1 MRVLVWTTHFFVA
14 LVNNTNACF
23 RMNGIRLFL
32 IPWFLPFFFLLNI
45 HAQQQKVHDFF
56 AHDNSHFQN
65 IFHGPPGHFF
75 DRFPAFEPFHL
86 HPAFPVLHPSFGT
99 HTGLGLLQPSSNSL
113 AISPTK
119 SPNIFRNPLSVDKAN
134 NFNQIT
140 TAPHL
145 VPYETSSTPDSVV
158 SETSKRV
165 PPRARATLI
174 SINEETTTVALTP
187 TEVTTIENNSE
198 TTTVINDITTTKIEE
213 PTSST
218 VPFSLNTITSTE
230 AVQKTTS
237 TIPLSTTTAP
247 TVLPILSTTIAEAG
261 NETSESYGTGII
273 TNNRTSNFYF
283 NGTTESQ
290 VDLKQHLNNPELKN
304 LLSSSNLSIEDA
316 QVFLKL
322 VEKVLEEEVA
332 KRVKQQDNKED
343 VKVILNF
350 SENSSLPEDSEAG
363 NSNTKDAEEVIAL
376 GDPIQLTENIQ
387 EENRELKTVN
397 THLGFDSV
405 EMEVLA
411 ESAGVPKL
419 TLRTER
425 KPLKIQAINSEPN
438 VETVV
443 TKVDEDPSLLEKLD
457 LDYRDREQETF
468 DRIVGAVNNRIP
480 ALTADNN
487 LRHNIEYKKDPV
499 PIRTLSYA
507 APRLQLP
514 RDGTRVVP
522 VDSKNGALA
531 EFTSSQPLQRRKV
544 FSNHKHPRTPFE
556 SLVKDYELRLSGQN
570 GINDIIK
577 ALHFAMYIYVA

>member
-1 MRVLVWTTHFFVA
+1 
-14 LVNNTNACF
+14 
-23 RMNGIRLFL
+23 
-32 IPWFLPFFFLLNI
+32 
-45 HAQQQKVHDFF
+45 
-56 AHDNSHFQN
+56 
-65 IFHGPPGHFF
+65 
-75 DRFPAFEPFHL
+75 
-86 HPAFPVLHPSFGT
+86 
-99 HTGLGLLQPSSNSL
+99 
-113 AISPTK
+113 
-119 SPNIFRNPLSVDKAN
+119 
-134 NFNQIT
+134 
-140 TAPHL
+140 
-145 VPYETSSTPDSVV
+145 
-158 SETSKRV
+158 
-165 PPRARATLI
+165 
-174 SINEETTTVALTP
+174 
-187 TEVTTIENNSE
+187 
-198 TTTVINDITTTKIEE
+198 
-213 PTSST
+213 
-218 VPFSLNTITSTE
+218 
-230 AVQKTTS
+230 
-237 TIPLSTTTAP
+237 
-247 TVLPILSTTIAEAG
+247 
-261 NETSESYGTGII
+261 
-273 TNNRTSNFYF
+273 
-283 NGTTESQ
+283 
-290 VDLKQHLNNPELKN
+290 
-304 LLSSSNLSIEDA
+304 
-316 QVFLKL
+316 
-322 VEKVLEEEVA
+322 VLEEEVA

-350 SENSSLPEDSEAG
+350 SENSNLPEDSEAG
-363 NSNTKDAEEVIAL
+363 NSNAKDAEEVIAS

-577 ALHFAMYIYVA
+577 ALRNAHIGIYERPTFYKYPNRVYK